1 MYVTVCL
8 SSAPLMNVLGCITLL
23 VVVNGAGMN
32 IHVQVSVGVPTGN
45 SFGFRP
51 RRARSFGNF
60 IFLRNL

>member
-51 RRARSFGNF
+51 KSS
-60 IFLRNL
+60 IWV

>member
-32 IHVQVSVGVPTGN
+32 IHV
-45 SFGFRP
+45 
-51 RRARSFGNF
+51 
-60 IFLRNL
+60 